1 MKFEKKETPVFSEIC
16 LPELFI
22 SEYLPLLSSDAIKVY
37 LYILYASKKGIEI
50 SPLDIS
56 KRIGSTIDFVK
67 NAFLKLEENEL
78 IIKTTEGYII
88 NDIRE
93 IALNKLYTPKLT
105 SSLEDANENA
115 EKNVNRLK
123 AINMIKNSYFQG
135 VMPPTW
141 YTDIDMMITKFNFS
155 EEVLISLFKYCFDRC
170 ALNRNYVKTVANAW
184 YSKKIETLDDLER
197 YYINY
202 EKCSDI
208 KKKICKKL
216 GISRQLTQYEEAY
229 VEKWLTEYNYDF
241 NIIDLALKQTTSKT
255 NPTFNYINKIL
266 TDWNEKGL
274 RSPQDIKKY
283 LTDFS
288 NKEKLIKENRKQT
301 KPANMTNY
309 TQREYN
315 EDFSQFYD
323 NLNLGGE

>member
-1 MKFEKKETPVFSEIC
+1 MQFEKKETPVFSEIV

-37 LYILYASKKGIEI
+37 LYILYAAKKGIEI

-56 KRIGSTIDFVK
+56 KRIGSNIEFVK
-67 NAFLKLEENEL
+67 NAFLKLEEIEL
-78 IIKTTEGYII
+78 ITKTTNGYIL

-93 IALNKLYTPKLT
+93 LELNKLYTPKLS
-105 SSLEDANENA
+105 SSLEEANENS

-141 YTDIDMMITKFNFS
+141 YTDIDIMLTKYHFS
-155 EEVLISLFKYCFDRC
+155 EEVLISLFKYCFDRS

-184 YSKKIETLDDLER
+184 YSKKIETLDDLEK

-202 EKCSDI
+202 EKCSDL
-208 KKKICKKL
+208 KKKISKKL

-241 NIIDLALKQTTSKT
+241 NIIEIALKQTTSKT
-255 NPTFNYINKIL
+255 NPTFNYINRIL
-266 TDWNEKGL
+266 TDWHERCLNT
-274 RSPQDIKKY
+274 PQDIKNY
-283 LTDFS
+283 LADFS
-288 NKEKLIKENRKQT
+288 NKEKIIKENT
-301 KPANMTNY
+301 KKAKTNNMSNY
-309 TQREYN
+309 TERKYDN
-315 EDFSQFYD
+315 LNKFYD
-323 NLNLGGE
+323 NLNTGGD